1 MTLNSMTGYGS
12 ATGALENA
20 TWSFEAKSVNA
31 KGLDMRVSYAPG
43 CEAFDQPIRN
53 AIKTGFK
60 RGAFQVNL
68 SFRATSNASAVAVDT
83 ALLTQLARTCRIRDR
98 QIGARSQPTETASL
112 LGLKGVLSTDK
123 ATDRIDADSPI
134 GQAISQSIEVA
145 LEQLADARKRE
156 GAALKEVLQRIL
168 SEMEAT
174 CQEAQSIAA
183 AQPQA
188 LKERLQARLA
198 EILEGRDL
206 NAERLEQEVAVLVSK
221 ADVTEELDRLAA
233 HISEARHLLS
243 VNGPVGRKLD
253 FLSQEFLREANTL
266 GSKSASLDMTRQS
279 LALKAL
285 IDQFKEQVA
294 NVE

>member
-43 CEAFDQPIRN
+43 CEAFDQTIRN
-53 AIKTGFK
+53 AIKAGFK

-68 SFRATSNASAVAVDT
+68 SLRTTSNAGAVAVET

-98 QIGARSQPTETASL
+98 QMGAVSPSTDTASL

-123 ATDRIDADSPI
+123 ANDRIDTDSPI
-134 GQAISQSIEVA
+134 GQAINQSIQIA
-145 LEQLADARKRE
+145 LEQLAEARKRE
-156 GAALKEVLQRIL
+156 GAALKEVLERIL

-188 LKERLQARLA
+188 LKERLQGRLA

-243 VNGPVGRKLD
+243 GKGPVGRKLD